1 MPGEPGLHHRVSLDS
16 AGQWSKS
23 AEVLAA
29 RYAEATK
36 LQREMDL
43 LHLPLVK
50 WPTKECLK
58 GLLHQVI
65 KTCCVDLDIQVRRD
79 ASIVIKLV
87 REQAGDENKDWLATG
102 CRQRSAGHVTNG
114 RL

>member
-1 MPGEPGLHHRVSLDS
+1 MLGEPGLHHRVSLDGT
-16 AGQWSKS
+16 GQWCKG
-23 AEVLAA
+23 AQVLATRDA
-29 RYAEATK
+29 KAAK

-50 WPTKECLK
+50 WSAQKCLE

-65 KTCCVDLDIQVRRD
+65 KMCCVDLDVQVRRD

-87 REQAGDENKDWLATG
+87 
-102 CRQRSAGHVTNG
+102 
-114 RL
+114 